1 MKSNF
6 KVRVAAI
13 QMTSTPDRSANLHQA
28 RRLFLEALSHQPYLV
43 SFPESFSFL
52 SGRGKE
58 LLNGAETLQDV
69 TVETLQE
76 WCAEYGVWIHAGGI
90 FLKSKKRNKI
100 TNTSLL
106 ISPQGEIVSKY
117 HKIHL
122 FNAALSGDKAAYKE
136 SKTVKAGRKIVTAK
150 LPFGVVGF
158 SVCYDLRFPELFRK
172 LADKGAHIIFIP
184 AAFTA
189 LTGKA
194 HWDVLTRARAI
205 ENQVFVIA
213 AAQTGSPYPG
223 RITYG
228 HTRIIDP
235 WGRVIAERPSTP
247 GVVWADLDFEELNK
261 VRSELPALVHRRI

>member
-90 FLKSKKRNKI
+90 FLKSKKRLMKEVNLQMHFYILSLKI
-100 TNTSLL
+100 S
-106 ISPQGEIVSKY
+106 IY
-117 HKIHL
+117 
-122 FNAALSGDKAAYKE
+122 
-136 SKTVKAGRKIVTAK
+136 
-150 LPFGVVGF
+150 FGFVHNRNY
-158 SVCYDLRFPELFRK
+158 CIRF
-172 LADKGAHIIFIP
+172 H
-184 AAFTA
+184 
-189 LTGKA
+189 
-194 HWDVLTRARAI
+194 
-205 ENQVFVIA
+205 
-213 AAQTGSPYPG
+213 
-223 RITYG
+223 
-228 HTRIIDP
+228 
-235 WGRVIAERPSTP
+235 
-247 GVVWADLDFEELNK
+247 
-261 VRSELPALVHRRI
+261 